1 MQKKTTAYN
10 KGKHPLSGRPFLIV
24 VFLALMLLLKGTSIA
39 ESDHQKMI
47 HDMSHNVMPFD
58 ISKTTHIFEM
68 TETGGI
74 QQVIAKD
81 PNNAEQIRL
90 IREHLRHEAMRF
102 KNGDFSDP
110 ASLHGA
116 SMPGLKELAA
126 GASKMSIEYSEIP
139 NGGQITFTT
148 HDIHLLTAVHRWFGA
163 QLSEH
168 GADATYR

>member
-1 MQKKTTAYN
+1 MQKATTYF
-10 KGKHPLSGRPFLIV
+10 KERHPLLGNPFLLS
-24 VFLALMLLLKGTSIA
+24 VFLALILLLRGTSIA
-39 ESDHQKMI
+39 GSDHQKSN
-47 HDMSHNVMPFD
+47 HDMAHNVMPFD

-81 PNNAEQIRL
+81 TINTEQISL
-90 IREHLRHEAMRF
+90 IREHLRHEAARF
-102 KNGDFSDP
+102 RNGDFSDP

-126 GASKMSIEYSEIP
+126 GSSKMSIEYSDISS
-139 NGGQITFTT
+139 GGQIVFTT

>member
-1 MQKKTTAYN
+1 MQKATAYF
-10 KGKHPLSGRPFLIV
+10 KERRPLFGSPFLFT
-24 VFLALMLLLKGTSIA
+24 VFFTLILLLRGTGIA
-39 ESDHQKMI
+39 GSDHQKTV
-47 HDMSHNVMPFD
+47 HDMAHNVMPFD

-74 QQVIAKD
+74 RQVVVKD
-81 PNNAEQIRL
+81 PINTKQISL
-90 IREHLRHEAMRF
+90 IMEHLRHEAARF
-102 KNGDFSDP
+102 RNGDFSDP

-126 GASKMSIEYSEIP
+126 GSSKISIEYSDIP
-139 NGGQITFTT
+139 SGGQIVFTT

>member
-1 MQKKTTAYN
+1 M
-10 KGKHPLSGRPFLIV
+10 LSPYFEEKQRLIGRPLLFIVFFILI
-24 VFLALMLLLKGTSIA
+24 LTLMRGTCMAGS
-39 ESDHQKMI
+39 EHQKMI
-47 HDMSHNVMPFD
+47 HDMAHKVMPFD

-81 PNNAEQIRL
+81 SNDTEQIRL
-90 IREHLRHEAMRF
+90 IREHLQHEAVRF
-102 KNGDFSDP
+102 RNGDFSDP
-110 ASLHGA
+110 ASLHGS
-116 SMPGLKELAA
+116 SMPGIKELAA
-126 GASKMSIEYSEIP
+126 GASKMTIEYSPIP

>member
-1 MQKKTTAYN
+1 MKKISAYF
-10 KGKHPLSGRPFLIV
+10 KGSFHSFRTPFLFVVFITLILLLSG
-24 VFLALMLLLKGTSIA
+24 TSMA
-39 ESDHQKMI
+39 ESGHQEMI
-47 HDMSHNVMPFD
+47 HDMAHKVMPFD
-58 ISKTTHIFEM
+58 MSKTTHIFEM
-68 TETGGI
+68 TETGGV

-81 PNNAEQIRL
+81 PNDAEQIRL

-110 ASLHGA
+110 ASLHGS

-126 GASKMSIEYSEIP
+126 GAAKMSIEYSDIP
-139 NGGQITFTT
+139 SGGQITFTT

>member
-1 MQKKTTAYN
+1 MKKTTAYF
-10 KGKHPLSGRPFLIV
+10 KERRPLFGSPFLFA
-24 VFLALMLLLKGTSIA
+24 VFLTLILLLRGTSIA
-39 ESDHQKMI
+39 GSDHQKTI

-58 ISKTTHIFEM
+58 ILKTKHIFEM

-74 QQVIAKD
+74 RQVVVKD
-81 PNNAEQIRL
+81 PINTKQISL
-90 IREHLRHEAMRF
+90 IMENLRHEAARF
-102 KNGDFSDP
+102 RNGDFSDP

-126 GASKMSIEYSEIP
+126 GSSKISIEYSDIP
-139 NGGQITFTT
+139 SGGQIVFTT